1 MPNPDLMKDL
11 ESDLEN
17 ALEAKDAQKLMDYI
31 NKVRNEQKRYDSDM
45 MKQMSGDDSDE
56 NKGKS
61 GSMMRTM
68 EKPSFEKKEPIQMIE
83 RMDILIK
90 KAEDGIMDLPSD

>member
-11 ESDLEN
+11 EADLEN

-56 NKGKS
+56 NKGKA
-61 GSMMRTM
+61 
-68 EKPSFEKKEPIQMIE
+68 KA
-83 RMDILIK
+83 MDPAMLETLIK

>member
-1 MPNPDLMKDL
+1 MHWKPR
-11 ESDLEN
+11 
-17 ALEAKDAQKLMDYI
+17 DAQKLMDYI

-68 EKPSFEKKEPIQMIE
+68 EEDRYNFRKKEPIQ
-83 RMDILIK
+83 
-90 KAEDGIMDLPSD
+90 